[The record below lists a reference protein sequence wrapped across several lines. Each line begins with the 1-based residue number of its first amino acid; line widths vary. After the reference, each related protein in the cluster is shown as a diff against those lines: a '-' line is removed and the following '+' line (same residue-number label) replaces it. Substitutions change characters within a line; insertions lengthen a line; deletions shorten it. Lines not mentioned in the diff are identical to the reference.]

1 MKLTKKQ
8 QQVYDYL
15 VDFTRRE
22 GFPPSIRE
30 MCKGLGVRSTSTI
43 HGHLE
48 KLEEKGYIK
57 RASTKNRAIT
67 LTQVNPPTLPPI
79 DAHFASIPV
88 VGRVTAGEPI
98 LAVENIE
105 DYFPIPTTHLTNED
119 HFLLRVQGDSMQN
132 AGILDKDYVLVRKTA
147 HANNG
152 DYIVA
157 IVGED
162 SATVKTFYKEKDHI
176 RLQPENE
183 AYEPIIGSDIQVIG
197 LVKGVFRF
205 I

>member
-15 VDFTRRE
+15 VDYTQE
-22 GFPPSIRE
+22 SGFPPSIRE
-30 MCKGLGVRSTSTI
+30 MCQGLGVRSTSTI

-57 RASTKNRAIT
+57 RESTKNRAIT
-67 LTQVNPPTLPPI
+67 LTKVPAPALPQF
-79 DAHFASIPV
+79 DAAFASIPV
-88 VGRVTAGEPI
+88 IGRVTAGSPI

-105 DYFPIPTTHLTNED
+105 DYFPIPTSHLASGD
-119 HFLLRVQGDSMQN
+119 HFLLKVQGDSMLN
-132 AGILDKDYVLVRKTA
+132 AGILDDDYVLVRKTEQ
-147 HANNG
+147 ANNG

-157 IVGED
+157 LVGDD
-162 SATVKTFYKEKDHI
+162 SATVKTFYKENSHI
-176 RLQPENE
+176 RLQPEND
-183 AYEPIIGSDIQVIG
+183 AYEPIIGTDIQIIG

>member
-15 VDFTRRE
+15 VDYTQKV

-57 RASTKNRAIT
+57 RESTKNRAIT
-67 LTQVNPPTLPPI
+67 LTKQSTVSLPQI
-79 DAHFASIPV
+79 DAGFASIPV
-88 VGRVTAGEPI
+88 VGQVTAGSPI

-105 DYFPIPTTHLTNED
+105 DYFPIPTSHLTNDD
-119 HFLLRVQGDSMQN
+119 HFLLKVQGDSMLN
-132 AGILDKDYVLVRKTA
+132 AGILDNDYVLVRKTEQ
-147 HANNG
+147 ANNG

-157 IVGED
+157 MVGEE
-162 SATVKTFYKEKDHI
+162 SATVKTFYKENNYV
-176 RLQPENE
+176 RLQPEND
-183 AYEPIIGSDIQVIG
+183 AYEPITGTDIQVIG